1 MRIEESV
8 NVTFEESLPEPK
20 SSYSVEDDRIDEP
33 IVQDLNG
40 QNKMDDPDLTMEE
53 YIELEAE
60 KARRYGP
67 TFDWETAMYG
77 RPLDNNEVD
86 FRISFDE
93 SDDEDYI
100 CIYEKSSFSYKLI
113 SVNDLKTDL
122 ENGIDEVSIP
132 PNDVVIE

>member
-1 MRIEESV
+1 
-8 NVTFEESLPEPK
+8 
-20 SSYSVEDDRIDEP
+20 
-33 IVQDLNG
+33 
-40 QNKMDDPDLTMEE
+40 MDDPDLTMEE

-67 TFDWETAMYG
+67 TFDWETAMYAIVYNDALTSG
-77 RPLDNNEVD
+77 HEISSEPIVRPLDNNEVD